1 MTPSKF
7 SVPIPQEV
15 IVKAERAVARTG
27 LFPDWQSLASE
38 AILRMRVTLESKGT
52 RVLDA
57 WIPAYGANAAGAGI
71 QSHIVM
77 PSTVFKSLSKLSEST
92 GENLFAMAVVMH
104 LDRLHQLRRV

>member
-7 SVPIPQEV
+7 SVPIPKEV

-27 LFPDWQSLASE
+27 IFPDWQSLAAE
-38 AILRMRVTLESKGT
+38 GILRMRVTLESKGT
-52 RVLDA
+52 RILDE
-57 WIPAYGANAAGAGI
+57 WIPEYGGNAAGVGV
-71 QSHIVM
+71 QSYIAM
-77 PSTVFKSLSKLSEST
+77 PSTVHRSLTKLSEST